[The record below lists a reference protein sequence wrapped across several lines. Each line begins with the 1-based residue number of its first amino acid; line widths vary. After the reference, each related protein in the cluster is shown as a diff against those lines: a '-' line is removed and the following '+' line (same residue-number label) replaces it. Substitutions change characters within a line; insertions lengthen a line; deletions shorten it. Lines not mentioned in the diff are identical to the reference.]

1 MSPNLLL
8 PPLAALYSIV
18 SIASITHDGSES
30 YIMAKG
36 VIAKVQ
42 KSKTNTNFE
51 ETLLQLKG
59 ENNAWLKMQC
69 DLQLTHQKKTPLNH
83 KEVLEHYRDFSR
95 RNPLHRSYKIQ
106 FLRQPKGIR

>member
-42 KSKTNTNFE
+42 KSKRKICCVSRQEDVYQNRTVFF
-51 ETLLQLKG
+51 
-59 ENNAWLKMQC
+59 
-69 DLQLTHQKKTPLNH
+69 QK
-83 KEVLEHYRDFSR
+83 
-95 RNPLHRSYKIQ
+95 
-106 FLRQPKGIR
+106 